1 MNTYIDSFNLV
12 SAEAS
17 LVEKCA
23 TLRVEMILLASP
35 EPEEIN
41 EASLFESFVST
52 FRTYDVTY
60 LRTLL
65 ATLTESYN
73 EMAEKH
79 SKKEQTEQTTMKA
92 NTYAQKCILEMDNT
106 VNPRY
111 VEAFL
116 REKYGTLNHLDDDDF
131 KAGILFF
138 KVANMETV
146 PDEDNSEYWEYLCKV
161 HCVR

>member
-17 LVEKCA
+17 LAEKCA
-23 TLRVEMILLASP
+23 TLRVEMIKLASP

-65 ATLTESYN
+65 ATLTEAYN
-73 EMAEKH
+73 EMVEKH
-79 SKKEQTEQTTMKA
+79 SKKEQKEQTTMKA
-92 NTYAQKCILEMDNT
+92 NKREITYPIASLITFAALIIYT
-106 VNPRY
+106 VI
-111 VEAFL
+111 AFIIDA
-116 REKYGTLNHLDDDDF
+116 H
-131 KAGILFF
+131 I
-138 KVANMETV
+138 
-146 PDEDNSEYWEYLCKV
+146 
-161 HCVR
+161 